1 VTGPDASVAAGV
13 AVVAALIESGVRHV
27 VLSPG
32 SRSAPLARALA
43 QAERDGLVALH
54 VRVDERSAGFVALG
68 IAKASGTPTAV
79 ACTSGTAVAN
89 LLPAVVE
96 ARYGGVPV
104 VVLTADR
111 PPELRG
117 RGASQTIDQVDIF
130 GTFPLASRDLP
141 VPQDSDWPVRMV
153 TDLVNTAARARG
165 PVHLNLPFRPPLVGQ
180 LPPAPAAS
188 APAAV
193 AAPVPATVSD
203 VPPRPNLGQVP
214 ARGAILVGDLD
225 VWDDAT
231 RDQVGALAAH
241 LGWPIVAE
249 ASSGLLGLV
258 GPDVIPGATALLG
271 DPSVRERLTADM
283 VISVGPFGLD
293 RGVMAWLRGAG
304 RHVAVRLRPRTDP
317 PDPLG
322 TAEVVLDAVPVAQV
336 GSVEPEW
343 REAWRPLPV
352 PQVDSWGI
360 DAVAATVWAQLSP
373 YDLLLVASSTSIRS
387 LAAVARGPGPQ
398 VMANRGA
405 NGIDGLVSTA
415 WGAAVAWQGG
425 RTVALLGDLAFLHDT
440 NGLLVPQVEPRPDL
454 TFVIA
459 DNNGGGI
466 FSGLEQGEPQ
476 YADTFERVFGTP
488 HDCDLTAV
496 LASHGW
502 PAVRVTDRDQLHAAL
517 GAGGSAAIVAD
528 LPPR

>member
-1 VTGPDASVAAGV
+1 MTGPDASVAAGV

-43 QAERDGLVALH
+43 QAERDGLIALH

-79 ACTSGTAVAN
+79 VCTSGTAVAN

-96 ARYGGVPV
+96 ARYGGVPL

-141 VPQDSDWPVRMV
+141 VPTADHWPVGLV
-153 TDLVNTAARARG
+153 TDLVATAAGARG

-180 LPPAPAAS
+180 LPPA
-188 APAAV
+188 V
-193 AAPVPATVSD
+193 AAPAPATVTD
-203 VPPRPNLGQVP
+203 VPPRPDLGQVP
-214 ARGAILVGDLD
+214 TRGAILVGDLD

-231 RDQVGALAAH
+231 RDQVVALAAH

-271 DPSVRERLTADM
+271 DPSVRERLTTDM

-293 RGVMAWLRGAG
+293 RGVMAWLRSAG

-322 TAEVVLDAVPVAQV
+322 TAEVVLGAIPVAAA

-343 REAWRPLPV
+343 REAWRQLPV

-373 YDLLLVASSTSIRS
+373 HDLLLVASSTSIRS

-398 VMANRGA
+398 VIANRGA

-440 NGLLVPQVEPRPDL
+440 NGLLVPHVERRPEL
-454 TFVIA
+454 TLVIA

-466 FSGLEQGEPQ
+466 FSGLELGEPQ
-476 YADTFERVFGTP
+476 YSDTFERVFGTP
-488 HDCDLTAV
+488 HDRDLTAV

>member
-1 VTGPDASVAAGV
+1 MTTPDASVAAGV
-13 AVVAALIESGVRHV
+13 AVVTALIESGVRHV
-27 VLSPG
+27 VVSPG

-43 QAERDGLVALH
+43 QAERDGLIALH

-79 ACTSGTAVAN
+79 VCTSGTAVAN

-96 ARYGGVPV
+96 ARYGGVPL

-141 VPQDSDWPVRMV
+141 VPTADHWPVGLV
-153 TDLVNTAARARG
+153 TDLVATAARARG
-165 PVHLNLPFRPPLVGQ
+165 PVHLNLPFRPPLVGP
-180 LPPAPAAS
+180 LPPGPTAP

-193 AAPVPATVSD
+193 ADDT
-203 VPPRPNLGQVP
+203 PRPRPDLGQVP

-225 VWDDAT
+225 IWDEST
-231 RDQVGALAAH
+231 RQQVGALAAR

-249 ASSGLLGLV
+249 ASSGLLGLP
-258 GPDVIPGATALLG
+258 GVIPGGTSLLG
-271 DPSVRERLTADM
+271 DPRIREELRADL

-293 RGVMAWLRGAG
+293 RGVMAWLRSAG

-322 TAEVVLDAVPVAQV
+322 TAEVVLDAVPNAEV

-343 REAWRPLPV
+343 REAWRQLPV

-373 YDLLLVASSTSIRS
+373 HDLLLVASSTSIRS

-405 NGIDGLVSTA
+405 NGIDGLVSSA

-440 NGLLVPQVEPRPDL
+440 NGLLVPHVEPRPDL
-454 TFVIA
+454 TLVIA

-476 YADTFERVFGTP
+476 YSDTFERVFGTP
-488 HDCDLTAV
+488 HDRDLTAV